1 MAMTP
6 SAGRRSSRVLRS
18 TLVGVVLTSL
28 VGGSVAFAALSA
40 NAATTLPANYLT
52 TSSSWRYSDNNTDPA
67 AGNANRLVWTG
78 AAFDD
83 TAWKTGVGPFGAK
96 NGSATPNLGS
106 NFPVSKVLNH
116 YIDPSAA
123 TKVTIP
129 TYHFRSTFTVSSD
142 ELSALSSLSG
152 RIVYD
157 DAVQIFVNG
166 TKVAGFVDSRVE
178 AAAENERNLTYAGES
193 GGDPVTSTFT
203 VPSAALVSGTNTIA
217 IALYQDRSSSS
228 DIYLDLKELTPVA
241 TTGGSATIS
250 DVVLGV
256 GATEQE
262 RLVTWYSSADTA
274 QVAQFAPSTAVV
286 NGAFPSSAVTV
297 QATGA
302 ATTSG
307 EFNRVATLAGLAENT
322 AYVYRVGS
330 EGNWSPVSSFRTRSF
345 DGDYSFLF
353 FGDPQLGAS
362 GNLANDTAGWVDT
375 LNVSLAAYP
384 DAEMLFSSGDQVE
397 TASNEAQ
404 YTSFLSPEAL
414 RQVPFVATNGNH
426 DVGSKAYEQH
436 FATPNTDRTAGPG
449 SGSGSGGDYW
459 FIYKDVLYINLNSNS
474 RNYASHEA
482 FIRQVIADHG
492 SEAKWKMVAYHHSI
506 YSAGPHATDSDV
518 VDRRSTWP
526 TLFSELGIDLV
537 LQGHDHSYAR
547 TYLLRNGEKADA
559 NEQAGADT
567 VTPGPGGVLYL
578 TANSASGSKYYGL
591 QSQAFAWASVK
602 NQENVRNYTAVEVTD
617 DALTVKTLRS
627 QAFGSDKPV
636 NSIVDQVTIQR
647 AIDPNS
653 QRLQVTVPEGA
664 PGEFVWAVDGSNGI
678 VDLGTATA
686 NGDHFLATGA
696 INPIRVT
703 DTRRAAPAWAVSAQ
717 AGDFTSGDKSF
728 SGKYLGWTPKVVE
741 QGAGAVAGAAV
752 GSGFTSGDGL
762 SVPSTLGSADVGH
775 SRGSAKLG
783 ADLELKIPVDVTD
796 GTYRST
802 LTITALG

>member
-1 MAMTP
+1 MTTPAVRRP
-6 SAGRRSSRVLRS
+6 SRLLRS
-18 TLVGVVLTSL
+18 TIAAVAVTSL
-28 VGGSVAFAALSA
+28 VGGSLAFAALSA
-40 NAATTLPANYLT
+40 SAATLPANYLT

-67 AGNANRLVWTG
+67 AGNADRLAWTR

-106 NFPVSKVLNH
+106 GFPVSKVLNH
-116 YIDPSAA
+116 YIDPSAS

-129 TYHFRSTFTVSSD
+129 TYHFRSTFTVASD

-166 TKVAGFVDSRVE
+166 TKVAGFADSRVE
-178 AAAENERNLTYAGES
+178 AAAENQRNLTYAGDA
-193 GGDPVTSTFT
+193 GGDPVSSTFT
-203 VPSAALVSGTNTIA
+203 VPSAVLTAGTNTIS

-228 DIYLDLKELTPVA
+228 DIYLDLKELTPVTA
-241 TTGGSATIS
+241 QAGSATIS
-250 DVVLGV
+250 DIVLGV
-256 GATEQE
+256 GSDESQ
-262 RLVTWYSSADTA
+262 RLLTWYSSRDTA
-274 QVAQFAPSTAVV
+274 QVAQFAPSSAVV
-286 NGAFPSSAVTV
+286 GGAFPTSAVTV
-297 QATGA
+297 QATGG

-330 EGNWSPVSSFRTRSF
+330 EGNWSAVNSFRTQSF
-345 DGDYSFLF
+345 EGDFDFLF
-353 FGDPQLGAS
+353 YGDPQLGAS
-362 GNLANDTAGWVDT
+362 GNVANDAAGWLDT

-404 YTSFLSPEAL
+404 YTAFLGPDAL

-436 FATPNTDRTAGPG
+436 FATPNTDRSAGPG
-449 SGSGSGGDYW
+449 SSGSASGGDYW
-459 FIYKDVLYINLNSNS
+459 FIYKDVLFMNLNSNS

-482 FIRQVIADHG
+482 FVRQTIADHG

-559 NEQAGADT
+559 NEQPGADT

-591 QSQAFAWASVK
+591 QSQAFPWASVV
-602 NQENVRNYTAVEVTD
+602 NQENVRNYTAVEVTE

-627 QAFGSDKPV
+627 QAFGANNPV
-636 NSIVDQVTIQR
+636 NSVVDQVTVQR
-647 AIDPNS
+647 AVDPNA

-686 NGDHFLATGA
+686 AGDHFAAEGE

-703 DTRRAAPAWAVSAQ
+703 DTRRAAPAWSVSAQ
-717 AGDFTSGDKSF
+717 AGEFTSGDKSF

-741 QGAGAVAGAAV
+741 NGAGAIAGAPVA
-752 GSGFTSGDGL
+752 SGFDGGDGL
-762 SVPSTLGSADVGH
+762 SVSSTLGRADIGH

-783 ADLELKIPVDVTD
+783 ADLELKIPVDVVD
-796 GTYRST
+796 GTYRAT